1 MIDTEHYGLHKPDE
15 NDYYN
20 QNNENENMDA
30 IDAALHELETGKETP
45 EGAQEKADQAKAE
58 AISAC
63 RPADWIPNSEE
74 IGPAIEEVIDGQ
86 KGKANGLASLGSTG
100 TIPTSQIPTLPSTK
114 LPTVPVSKGGTG
126 KTSWLSSRMIYALSS
141 TSLTQLA
148 FPSVAGSI
156 LRQGRSG
163 APYWTPPEDMCD
175 AIGAVPDT
183 RTINSQPLSDD
194 VALDADDIG
203 ALPRTGGQVDG
214 SLRIVAPSLYP
225 QISLQSNDDTETRLG
240 VVEHNL
246 TTKSVYLYNKAL
258 DGTTWSRIELF
269 DEDTDLAGIV
279 ELIVQ
284 TSSGR
289 GTYRLYG
296 THNVTVIDSTPTE
309 FIGENVIAFCTSNH
323 SIYRGIDGANVR
335 FY

>member
-1 MIDTEHYGLHKPDE
+1 MAENPIHVQLPADLPEDWVYGQTVAPNGSEAGMSTQHG
-15 NDYYN
+15 YN
-20 QNNENENMDA
+20 YLMQQVNNS
-30 IDAALHELETGKETP
+30 
-45 EGAQEKADQAKAE
+45 QKAAKAIGE
-58 AISAC
+58 AFPDLAT
-63 RPADWIPNSEE
+63 AEDLEE
-74 IGPAIEEVIDGQ
+74 YVPVSQ

-126 KTSWLSSRMIYALSS
+126 KTSWSSSRMIYALSS

-183 RTINSQPLSDD
+183 RTINGKPLSEDTTLTAAD
-194 VALDADDIG
+194 VDALPSSGGTLNGNLTVSGTEMYPKLDLISSDSSETRIG
-203 ALPRTGGQVDG
+203 AVEHSVVGKNVYLCNRSSDRTKWSQLV
-214 SLRIVAPSLYP
+214 LYP
-225 QISLQSNDDTETRLG
+225 EDSELRRL
-240 VVEHNL
+240 L
-246 TTKSVYLYNKAL
+246 
-258 DGTTWSRIELF
+258 R
-269 DEDTDLAGIV
+269 LA
-279 ELIVQ
+279 VQ
-284 TSSGR
+284 TDDWAE
-289 GTYRLYG
+289 YFLYG
-296 THNVTVIDSTPTE
+296 THNATVVDSAPTE
-309 FIGENVIAFCTSNH
+309 FIGEGVIVFCKSNH